1 MSWLVPSAA
10 ADDEKVKE
18 GNKLLENPGFIAALN
33 NTIARPSSDNYQE
46 LSDNLQIAM
55 HKYLSGEAELD
66 DTVNQ
71 IETLLDTE
79 GK

>member
-1 MSWLVPSAA
+1 MQLEAEVLPDGLQQS
-10 ADDEKVKE
+10 DDEKVKE

-55 HKYLSGEAELD
+55 HKYLSGEAR
-66 DTVNQ
+66 T
-71 IETLLDTE
+71 
-79 GK
+79 G